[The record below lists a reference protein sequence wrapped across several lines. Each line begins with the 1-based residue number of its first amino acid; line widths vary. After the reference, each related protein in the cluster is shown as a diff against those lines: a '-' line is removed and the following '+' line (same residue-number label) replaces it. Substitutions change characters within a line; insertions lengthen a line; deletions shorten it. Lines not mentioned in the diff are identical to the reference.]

1 LQIKLNFIKRILH
14 NTSREEMSATN
25 DSVNELVQAV
35 IDGDIDK
42 SKELTT
48 MMVSRGVAPTTI
60 LNEGLTKGLMVVGER
75 FGKGDAFLTDL
86 MLSAEAMK
94 SGLQVVEPE
103 LRKAHVER
111 EYVGTVVIGTVEG
124 DIHDIGKTIVATMF
138 EVSGFK
144 IIDLGCDVK
153 SQLFIEKIGES
164 KAHILGLSALLS
176 TTMGKQQETIKV
188 LVEKGLRSSVKV
200 MVGGAP
206 ITPEWAQQIGADDS
220 APDAMVAVSK
230 AKKLMHAS

>member
-1 LQIKLNFIKRILH
+1 
-14 NTSREEMSATN
+14 MSTN
-25 DSVNELVQAV
+25 DAVKDLVQAI

-42 SKELTT
+42 SKELTRT
-48 MMVSRGVAPTTI
+48 MVNSGLAPIKI

-94 SGLQVVEPE
+94 SGLEIVEPE
-103 LRKAHVER
+103 LRRSHVER

-138 EVSGFK
+138 EVSGFRV
-144 IIDLGCDVK
+144 IDLGCDVK
-153 SQLFIEKIGES
+153 SQLFIEKIGE
-164 KAHILGLSALLS
+164 ARANILGLSALLS
-176 TTMGKQQETIKV
+176 TTMGKQQETIK
-188 LVEKGLRSSVKV
+188 LLEEKHIRSNVKV

-220 APDAMVAVSK
+220 APDAMLAVTK
-230 AKKLMHAS
+230 AKKLIHAS

>member
-1 LQIKLNFIKRILH
+1 
-14 NTSREEMSATN
+14 MSATN
-25 DSVNELVQAV
+25 EMVKQLAQAV
-35 IDGDIDK
+35 IEGDIDK

-48 MMVSRGVAPTTI
+48 TMVTNGVSPTAI

-94 SGLQVVEPE
+94 TGLQVVEPE
-103 LRKAHVER
+103 LRKSHVER

-138 EVSGFK
+138 EVSGFRVV
-144 IIDLGCDVK
+144 DLGCDVK
-153 SQLFIEKIGES
+153 SQVFLEKIGET
-164 KAHILGLSALLS
+164 KANLLGLSALLS
-176 TTMGKQQETIKV
+176 TTMGKQQETIKS
-188 LVEKGLRSSVKV
+188 LEAKGVRSTVKV

-206 ITPEWAQQIGADDS
+206 VTPEWAKQIGADDT
-220 APDAMVAVSK
+220 APDAMLAVTK
-230 AKKLMHAS
+230 AKHLIHAS

>member
-1 LQIKLNFIKRILH
+1 
-14 NTSREEMSATN
+14 MSATN
-25 DSVNELVQAV
+25 EMVKQLAQAV
-35 IDGDIDK
+35 IEGDIDK

-48 MMVSRGVAPTTI
+48 AMVTNGVSPTAI

-94 SGLQVVEPE
+94 TGLQVVEPE
-103 LRKAHVER
+103 LRKSHVER

-138 EVSGFK
+138 EVSGFRVV
-144 IIDLGCDVK
+144 DLGCDVK
-153 SQLFIEKIGES
+153 SQVFLEKIGET
-164 KAHILGLSALLS
+164 KANLLGLSALLS
-176 TTMGKQQETIKV
+176 TTMGKQQETIKS
-188 LVEKGLRSSVKV
+188 LEAKGVRSTVKV

-206 ITPEWAQQIGADDS
+206 VTPEWAKQIGADDT
-220 APDAMVAVSK
+220 APDAMLAVTK
-230 AKKLMHAS
+230 AKHLIHAS

>member
-1 LQIKLNFIKRILH
+1 
-14 NTSREEMSATN
+14 MSN
-25 DSVNELVQAV
+25 DSVKELAQAV

-48 MMVSRGVAPTTI
+48 KMVSNGVAPTTI

-75 FGKGDAFLTDL
+75 FGNGDAFLTDL

-103 LRKAHVER
+103 LRKSHVER
-111 EYVGTVVIGTVEG
+111 QYVGTVVIGTVEG

-144 IIDLGCDVK
+144 VIDLGCDVK
-153 SQLFIEKIGES
+153 SQVFIEKIGES

-176 TTMGKQQETIKV
+176 TTMGKQQETIKA
-188 LVEKGLRSSVKV
+188 LQAKGIRSSVKV

-220 APDAMVAVSK
+220 APDAMVAVTK
-230 AKKLMHAS
+230 AKSLMHAS

>member
-1 LQIKLNFIKRILH
+1 
-14 NTSREEMSATN
+14 MSN
-25 DSVNELVQAV
+25 DSVKELAQAV

-48 MMVSRGVAPTTI
+48 KMVSNGVAPTTI

-75 FGKGDAFLTDL
+75 FGNGDAFLTDL

-103 LRKAHVER
+103 LRKSHVER
-111 EYVGTVVIGTVEG
+111 EYVGTVVIGKVEG

-144 IIDLGCDVK
+144 VIDLGCDVK

-164 KAHILGLSALLS
+164 KANILGLSALLS
-176 TTMGKQQETIKV
+176 TTMGKQQETIKA
-188 LVEKGLRSSVKV
+188 LVAKGIRSSVKV

-220 APDAMVAVSK
+220 APDAMMAVTK
-230 AKKLMHAS
+230 AKNLMHAS

>member
-1 LQIKLNFIKRILH
+1 
-14 NTSREEMSATN
+14 MN
-25 DSVNELVQAV
+25 DAVKDLAQAV

-42 SKELTT
+42 SKELAT
-48 MMVSRGVAPTTI
+48 MMIARGVAPITI
-60 LNEGLTKGLMVVGER
+60 LNEGLTKGLMIVGER
-75 FGKGDAFLTDL
+75 FGNGDAFLTDL

-103 LRKAHVER
+103 LRKSHVER
-111 EYVGTVVIGTVEG
+111 EYVGTLVIGTVEG

-144 IIDLGCDVK
+144 VIDLGCDVK

-176 TTMGKQQETIKV
+176 TTMGKQQETIKG
-188 LVEKGLRSSVKV
+188 LQDKGLRSNVKV

-220 APDAMVAVSK
+220 APDAMLAVTK